1 MVFYHS
7 LQVLELRRFSPY
19 PPVRVLSALTPQRS
33 EEVGELAGLRLC
45 RSDYSHQGGESL
57 LMDAPALRQRE
68 GLVVVRLEA
77 EKRADLSKDATE
89 ARSCLERFAPPVTR

>member
-1 MVFYHS
+1 MTAP
-7 LQVLELRRFSPY
+7 LGA
-19 PPVRVLSALTPQRS
+19 RVLSALTPQRS

-68 GLVVVRLEA
+68 GLGVVRLEA

-89 ARSCLERFAPPVTR
+89 ARSCLERFEPTCIGWRRGRNRIAW